1 MATSNADSSS
11 LPSSSASSSSKS
23 DDNLTPA
30 KKKEERMKRLKE
42 LHLRRNEARK
52 LNHAE
57 VVEEDRRLKLP
68 ANHEAK
74 RKRAEWILQ
83 DDEKRKEAEAQGQD
97 YDRLKLLDV
106 SAEEADILEKKRKK
120 KNPDQGFADYEQAS
134 FRQYQRNTKQMKVNM
149 EEYQRQKEK
158 MGDDMYPGRDTI
170 MQGNYKDSEEG
181 VDRMVKDLEKQID
194 KRSKYSRRRAFNE
207 EDDIDYINERNMR
220 FNKKAERFYGKYTT
234 EIKQNLE
241 RGTAV

>member
-1 MATSNADSSS
+1 MATSSKNAGTST
-11 LPSSSASSSSKS
+11 ASSSSVKT
-23 DDNLTPA
+23 D
-30 KKKEERMKRLKE
+30 RMKRFRE

-74 RKRAEWILQ
+74 RKRADWILQ
-83 DDEKRKEAEAQGQD
+83 DDEKKKEAEANGQD
-97 YDRLKLLDV
+97 YERLKLLEV
-106 SAEEADILEKKRKK
+106 SAEEADRLEKKKKK
-120 KNPDQGFADYEQAS
+120 KNPDQGFAGYEAAS

-149 EEYQRQKEK
+149 EEYERKKEK
-158 MGDDMYPGRDTI
+158 MGDDMYPGMDTI
-170 MQGNYKDSEEG
+170 MQGNYKDSAEG
-181 VDRMVKDLEKQID
+181 IDRMVTDLEKQID